1 MFCFFHQTPPL
12 IRPRRPEK
20 IPSLAW
26 KHCKPVPAMF
36 CRKLNSTDS
45 WNWSKS
51 WNNDGD
57 QNTFKIL
64 IKCSLFYLL
73 MQVFQTSVFIS
84 LFILM
89 LDSLWVW
96 TLNHSIEDNRRVFCV
111 SLALYMRNFS
121 LLLYNLV
128 IFIFFM
134 YFFSKIILPEK
145 PHLSFRYFLFISTQ
159 DEILYLSPFL
169 PKLSSLLD
177 GYRAIIM
184 LNYWVISNLIFGFDS
199 LRTSQLI

>member
-1 MFCFFHQTPPL
+1 MSFYGDLRAKILDQYRWWTGSCFFFHQTPPL
-12 IRPRRPEK
+12 IRLRRPEK
-20 IPSLAW
+20 IPSSGW

-36 CRKLNSTDS
+36 CRKLSSTDS

-64 IKCSLFYLL
+64 IKCILFYLL

-89 LDSLWVW
+89 LASLWVW
-96 TLNHSIEDNRRVFCV
+96 TLNHWIEDNITVVCV
-111 SLALYMRNFS
+111 SLALYVRNFS

-128 IFIFFM
+128 IFIFLCT
-134 YFFSKIILPEK
+134 FFQNYIARKTTPE
-145 PHLSFRYFLFISTQ
+145 F
-159 DEILYLSPFL
+159 
-169 PKLSSLLD
+169 
-177 GYRAIIM
+177 
-184 LNYWVISNLIFGFDS
+184 
-199 LRTSQLI
+199 